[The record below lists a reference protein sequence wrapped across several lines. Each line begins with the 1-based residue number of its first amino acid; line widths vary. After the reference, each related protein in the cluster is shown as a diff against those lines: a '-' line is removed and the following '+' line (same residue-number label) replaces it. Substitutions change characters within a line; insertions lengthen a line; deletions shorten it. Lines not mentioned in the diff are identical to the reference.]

1 MDCLTAK
8 RLRLLAVHLQFVH
21 NNNNKRMSVQDGE
34 GNTENIVAVAII
46 LV

>member
-8 RLRLLAVHLQFVH
+8 RLRLLAVHLQFV

>member
-21 NNNNKRMSVQDGE
+21 NNNKRMSVQDGE